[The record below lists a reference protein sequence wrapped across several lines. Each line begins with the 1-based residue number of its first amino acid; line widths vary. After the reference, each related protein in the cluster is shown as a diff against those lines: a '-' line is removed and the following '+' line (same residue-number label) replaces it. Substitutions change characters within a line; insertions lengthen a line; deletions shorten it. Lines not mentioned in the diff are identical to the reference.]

1 MRDSAPTRVLDQAP
15 WLLDPALGTCIVGSV
30 ALAEACRRAGIE
42 SPQSQDLDLAWA
54 LDPEA
59 GTEVLREHGYN
70 AKQIAK
76 LQRDGVL
83 G

>member
-1 MRDSAPTRVLDQAP
+1 MIVETDHPTFGKIKTLGSPIKFSETPTQPNRPAP
-15 WLLDPALGTCIVGSV
+15 LLGEHTN
-30 ALAEACRRAGIE
+30 
-42 SPQSQDLDLAWA
+42 
-54 LDPEA
+54 
-59 GTEVLREHGYN
+59 EVLREHGYN